1 MEPNTMVTLA
11 KMGAAAAL
19 GIAAMGSALGC
30 GTAGMSAITMWKKA
44 YAQGKSALFTLL
56 VFVGAPISQT
66 IYGMLLMNFILS
78 KAAESGFT
86 NWGGCLGAGI
96 FGGLGMMASAWYQGK
111 SAAVACDALG
121 ETGKGMVNYPVSQKR
136 LGVSESCWREDQ
148 QQGQFFN
155 VHLAGPV
162 AWGARYRGNRGPV
175 RSRVLHDAGIVG

>member
-1 MEPNTMVTLA
+1 MDQSQLLTLA
-11 KMGAAAAL
+11 KLGAVAAL
-19 GIAAMGSALGC
+19 GLAAVGSALGC
-30 GTAGMSAITMWKKA
+30 GTAGMAAIGAWKKA

-78 KAAESGFT
+78 KAAEQGFT

-121 ETGKGMVNYPVSQKR
+121 ETGKGMVNY
-136 LGVSESCWREDQ
+136 LM
-148 QQGQFFN
+148 
-155 VHLAGPV
+155 
-162 AWGARYRGNRGPV
+162 
-175 RSRVLHDAGIVG
+175 VLGIVETVALFVLVFSMMVL

>member
-1 MEPNTMVTLA
+1 MVTLA

-78 KAAESGFT
+78 SIDAAVQGGAAV

-121 ETGKGMVNYPVSQKR
+121 ETGKGMVNY
-136 LGVSESCWREDQ
+136 LM
-148 QQGQFFN
+148 
-155 VHLAGPV
+155 
-162 AWGARYRGNRGPV
+162 
-175 RSRVLHDAGIVG
+175 VLGIVETVALFVLVFSMMVL

>member
-1 MEPNTMVTLA
+1 MVTLA

-78 KAAESGFT
+78 KAAESG
-86 NWGGCLGAGI
+86 AGI

-121 ETGKGMVNYPVSQKR
+121 ETGKGMVNY
-136 LGVSESCWREDQ
+136 LM
-148 QQGQFFN
+148 
-155 VHLAGPV
+155 
-162 AWGARYRGNRGPV
+162 
-175 RSRVLHDAGIVG
+175 VLGIVETVALFVLVFSMMVL

>member
-30 GTAGMSAITMWKKA
+30 GTAG
-44 YAQGKSALFTLL
+44 LFTLL

-78 KAAESGFT
+78 KAAEQGFT

-121 ETGKGMVNYPVSQKR
+121 ETGKGMVNY
-136 LGVSESCWREDQ
+136 LM
-148 QQGQFFN
+148 
-155 VHLAGPV
+155 
-162 AWGARYRGNRGPV
+162 
-175 RSRVLHDAGIVG
+175 VLGIVETVALFVLVFSMMVL

>member
-1 MEPNTMVTLA
+1 
-11 KMGAAAAL
+11 
-19 GIAAMGSALGC
+19 
-30 GTAGMSAITMWKKA
+30 MSAITMWKKA

-78 KAAESGFT
+78 SIDAAVQGGAAV

-121 ETGKGMVNYPVSQKR
+121 ETGKGMVNY
-136 LGVSESCWREDQ
+136 LM
-148 QQGQFFN
+148 
-155 VHLAGPV
+155 
-162 AWGARYRGNRGPV
+162 
-175 RSRVLHDAGIVG
+175 VLGIVETVALFVLVFSMMVL

>member
-30 GTAGMSAITMWKKA
+30 VTAGMSAITMWKKA

-78 KAAESGFT
+78 SIDAAVQGGAAV

-121 ETGKGMVNYPVSQKR
+121 ETGKGMVNY
-136 LGVSESCWREDQ
+136 LM
-148 QQGQFFN
+148 
-155 VHLAGPV
+155 
-162 AWGARYRGNRGPV
+162 
-175 RSRVLHDAGIVG
+175 VLGIVETVALFVLVFSMMVL

>member
-44 YAQGKSALFTLL
+44 YAQGKTALFTLL

-78 KAAESGFT
+78 SIDAAVQGGAAV

-121 ETGKGMVNYPVSQKR
+121 ETGKGMVNY
-136 LGVSESCWREDQ
+136 LM
-148 QQGQFFN
+148 
-155 VHLAGPV
+155 
-162 AWGARYRGNRGPV
+162 
-175 RSRVLHDAGIVG
+175 VLGIVETVALFVLVFSMMVL

>member
-19 GIAAMGSALGC
+19 GISAMGSALGC

-78 KAAESGFT
+78 SIDAAVQGGAAV

-121 ETGKGMVNYPVSQKR
+121 ETGKGMVNY
-136 LGVSESCWREDQ
+136 LM
-148 QQGQFFN
+148 
-155 VHLAGPV
+155 
-162 AWGARYRGNRGPV
+162 
-175 RSRVLHDAGIVG
+175 VLGIVETVALFVLVFSMMVL

>member
-44 YAQGKSALFTLL
+44 YAQGQSALFTLL

-78 KAAESGFT
+78 KAAENGFT
-86 NWGGCLGAGI
+86 NWGDCLGAGI

-121 ETGKGMVNYPVSQKR
+121 ETGKGMVNY
-136 LGVSESCWREDQ
+136 LM
-148 QQGQFFN
+148 
-155 VHLAGPV
+155 
-162 AWGARYRGNRGPV
+162 
-175 RSRVLHDAGIVG
+175 VLGIVETVALFVLVFSMMVL